1 MTLVVF
7 CSILPL
13 LKGSGGVKEL
23 LTFLRVEKGANY
35 FSVLKKRE
43 RMTTQRAFIRL
54 LESPEG
60 VLLFCICS
68 VLLNSGFCFEVEFL
82 WTRPD

>member
-7 CSILPL
+7 YSILPL

-60 VLLFCICS
+60 VLLFCS
-68 VLLNSGFCFEVEFL
+68 VLLNSGFCFDVEFL

>member
-43 RMTTQRAFIRL
+43 SMTTQRAFIRL

-60 VLLFCICS
+60 VLLRANLGGKRS
-68 VLLNSGFCFEVEFL
+68 QSKTLNCM
-82 WTRPD
+82 RIA

>member
-35 FSVLKKRE
+35 FSVLKKRG
-43 RMTTQRAFIRL
+43 RMTTQRL

-60 VLLFCICS
+60 VLLFCS
-68 VLLNSGFCFEVEFL
+68 VLLNSGFCFDVEFL
-82 WTRPD
+82 WTPPD